1 VTANWYLKRGD
12 GEVGP
17 GSDEQIRAA
26 FKKNALNLDSL
37 VRQENSQDWVTLKD
51 SGILPPD
58 DANPFLA
65 GTNQQS
71 KSENSTPGAKPLIHK
86 DMFQEKPRYGRKSAP
101 QYATFI
107 ERFAAIMI
115 DCFIVMIA
123 SVVTL
128 RLGILGQIL
137 NIALGFAYLV
147 VLQSEWG
154 YTIGRKVMG
163 IHVEMANR
171 GRPDLQVFVIRY
183 FSSMVSAMIL
193 GIGYFMAVTDPQ
205 MRTLHDRV
213 AGTIVVKD

>member
-1 VTANWYLKRGD
+1 MANWYLKRAG

-51 SGILPPD
+51 SGILPQD

-65 GTNQQS
+65 GANNQP
-71 KSENSTPGAKPLIHK
+71 KPEVGAPNAKPLIHK

-101 QYATFI
+101 RYATFV
-107 ERFAAIMI
+107 ERFAAIMV

-128 RLGILGQIL
+128 RFGVIGYVL
-137 NIALGFAYLV
+137 NLALGFAYFA

-183 FSSMVSAMIL
+183 FSSMVSATIL
-193 GIGYFMAVTDPQ
+193 AIGYFMAVTDPQ